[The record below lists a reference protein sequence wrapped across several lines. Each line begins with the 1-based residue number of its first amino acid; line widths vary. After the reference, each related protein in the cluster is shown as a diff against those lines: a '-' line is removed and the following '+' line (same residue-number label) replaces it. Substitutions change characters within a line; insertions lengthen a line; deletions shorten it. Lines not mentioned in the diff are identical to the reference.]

1 MSCGFARSR
10 FSAFVDRDL
19 PTTELRA
26 VSSHIRACEA
36 CAAELRCLRE
46 ALSRLADL
54 PVELPTG
61 SVVNAVMDLIE
72 MERRGPGLQLLFR
85 SPWKARP
92 LFMASLLH
100 ATFVF
105 ALVLSGVLTLDR
117 RGTERPDPG
126 LGAWEAQLAPSG
138 TEANPLFPSALVE
151 VPQLRARGEVPEPF
165 LLAAGESSVFIETV
179 VGRDGRVS
187 AVTLIEGD
195 SEAAEALAVALKAER
210 FEPTRVR
217 GRPVAV
223 SLYRLFSRMEVRGRS
238 T

>member
-1 MSCGFARSR
+1 MSCGFVRAR

-19 PTTELRA
+19 PAPELR
-26 VSSHIRACEA
+26 VITGHLQGCDG
-36 CAAELRCLRE
+36 CAAELRCLRQ
-46 ALSRLADL
+46 ALARLADL
-54 PVELPTG
+54 PVERPTG
-61 SVVNAVMDLIE
+61 SVVAAVMDRIE
-72 MERRGPGLQLLFR
+72 VEGRGPGLQLLFR

-117 RGTERPDPG
+117 RGTQRPDPG
-126 LGAWEAQLAPSG
+126 LGAWEAKWAPSG
-138 TEANPLFPSALVE
+138 SEANPLFPSALVD

-195 SEAAEALAVALKAER
+195 SQAAQALAVALKAER
-210 FEPTRVR
+210 FEPTRLH

-223 SLYRLFSRMEVRGRS
+223 SLYRLFSRMEVRDRS

>member
-1 MSCGFARSR
+1 MSCGFVRAR
-10 FSAFVDRDL
+10 FSAFVDREL
-19 PTTELRA
+19 PTPELRA
-26 VSSHIRACEA
+26 VSGHLEACEA
-36 CAAELRCLRE
+36 CAAELRCLRD

-54 PVELPTG
+54 PVERPTG
-61 SVVNAVMDLIE
+61 WVVTAVMDRIE
-72 MERRGPGLQLLFR
+72 LERRGPGLQLLFR

-92 LFMASLLH
+92 LFVASLLH

-105 ALVLSGVLTLDR
+105 VLVLSGVLTLDR
-117 RGTERPDPG
+117 RGPQRPDPG

-138 TEANPLFPSALVE
+138 TEANPLFPSAQVDM
-151 VPQLRARGEVPEPF
+151 PRLRARGEVPEPF
-165 LLAAGESSVFIETV
+165 LLSAGESSVFIETV

-195 SEAAEALAVALKAER
+195 GAAGQALAVALKAER

-223 SLYRLFSRMEVRGRS
+223 SLYRLFSRMEVRDRS